1 MFFNEFH
8 FSLLKPEAYAD
19 IRPNI
24 QNEIMEWI
32 TVSFIFFFFLILFG
46 NLSNISMIQNRKNVN
61 GRETSIFAQWK
72 QQVEVAG
79 GSQCF
84 HLNDHFLHFS
94 ACIFFFFHYLLFLF
108 FNTSLSLFPSF
119 CLLVKRE
126 QVAGDA
132 EDR

>member
-61 GRETSIFAQWK
+61 GRETSIFAQ
-72 QQVEVAG
+72 
-79 GSQCF
+79 
-84 HLNDHFLHFS
+84 
-94 ACIFFFFHYLLFLF
+94 
-108 FNTSLSLFPSF
+108 
-119 CLLVKRE
+119 
-126 QVAGDA
+126 
-132 EDR
+132 